1 MKNISNF
8 VILSLIVF
16 DLSNRHGNFNIKIK
30 EGTILNNNSKDIV
43 WLDFDILENFMV
55 DVFKGIG
62 VPEEDARICA
72 DVLITSDKRGI
83 DSHGVGR
90 LKPIYYDRI
99 KAGIQSPK
107 TDIEIVKDG
116 PTTAVIDGHNG
127 MGQVIA
133 KKSMALAIK
142 KAKKMGLGMVAV
154 RNSTHYGIAGY
165 YALMAI
171 EEGMIGITGTNA
183 RPSIAPTFG
192 VENMLGT
199 NPLTFGMPSDE
210 EFPFVL
216 DCATSITQRG
226 KIEFYDRA
234 GKEIPPGWVIGQDGK
249 TRTDTHQILQ
259 DLKTGKAALAPLG
272 GIGEET
278 AGYKGYG
285 YSAVVE
291 ILSAALQNGKFLKM
305 LSGVEDGKPV
315 PINLGHFFI
324 AINISSFIELELFK
338 KISGDILRSLRSS
351 KKAPGAERI
360 YTAGEKEY
368 LAWLDRKDKGAP
380 INQNLQQ
387 QIITL
392 KEELGLTK
400 YKFPFE
406 K

>member
-1 MKNISNF
+1 
-8 VILSLIVF
+8 
-16 DLSNRHGNFNIKIK
+16 
-30 EGTILNNNSKDIV
+30 
-43 WLDFDILENFMV
+43 
-55 DVFKGIG
+55 
-62 VPEEDARICA
+62 
-72 DVLITSDKRGI
+72 
-83 DSHGVGR
+83 
-90 LKPIYYDRI
+90 
-99 KAGIQSPK
+99 
-107 TDIEIVKDG
+107 
-116 PTTAVIDGHNG
+116 
-127 MGQVIA
+127 
-133 KKSMALAIK
+133 MALAIE

-171 EEGMIGITGTNA
+171 KEGMIGITGTNA

-216 DCATSITQRG
+216 DCATSIAQRG
-226 KIEFYDRA
+226 KIEVYDRE
-234 GKEIPPGWVIGQDGK
+234 GKDVPPGWVIGEDGK

-272 GIGEET
+272 GIGE
-278 AGYKGYG
+278 
-285 YSAVVE
+285 
-291 ILSAALQNGKFLKM
+291 
-305 LSGVEDGKPV
+305 
-315 PINLGHFFI
+315 
-324 AINISSFIELELFK
+324 
-338 KISGDILRSLRSS
+338 
-351 KKAPGAERI
+351 KAPEAERI

-368 LAWLDRKDKGAP
+368 LAWLERKDKGAP

-392 KEELGLTK
+392 KEELGLTQ